1 MRTQVQEQPFET
13 EGHDFSGMAALDL
26 HDMQGFYKFLAT
38 VADYDP
44 DRYDP
49 VAIKVYVA
57 ENHPTVTLFVVDKN
71 KQEENNYPKDKL
83 PVRKLRLQLSWSELF
98 SFVRRFDL
106 VVSTG
111 VFDVKDML
119 VINE

>member
-1 MRTQVQEQPFET
+1 MKTQAQPQPFET
-13 EGHDFSGMAALDL
+13 EGHDFSGMASLDL
-26 HDMQGFYKFLAT
+26 HDVSGFYKFLST

-44 DRYDP
+44 EKYDP

-57 ENHPTVTLFVVDKN
+57 ENHPIVTLFVAEKN
-71 KQEENNYPKDKL
+71 HQVNAQSDGHI
-83 PVRKLRLQLSWSELF
+83 PVRKLKLSLSWSELF

-106 VVSTG
+106 VVKTG
-111 VFDVKDML
+111 KYDLKEMV